1 MLVNN
6 YLITTTE
13 LKTLGYTSLTG
24 IAPPA
29 DSLKMV
35 SKLTATTY
43 YDVPPVEPWV
53 SLTPNRVP
61 KYQDFPIACYCYV
74 TIANT
79 LEGNPDPVPVEYQ
92 DCSGNTLYSSVPFG
106 QALILNPCYYV
117 SGDSGP
123 LTGCGILPGSVIASG
138 CDITYSTR
146 RNVSQVCTTTTTTTT
161 IAPNYCLVVAGYVD
175 GADINA
181 SYNFEVCFD
190 WYNCDLNVVTYCTG
204 AEGGF
209 TLPYDCYQSDLG
221 YEAYYYTNPGGSK
234 IPACCSYIAGSTPC
248 STTTTTTTTP
258 AGYPITNLPMIAV
271 AVSKNTGQYQIA
283 ASGAYGANAVQ
294 VVTTQQGFI
303 FVSNNYGIAG
313 SWTQIK
319 VDADETRYWSE
330 VAVSGNGQY
339 MLAVAQSDGN
349 QYTNAWKS
357 NNYGVTWTSIPTDP
371 NFRLY
376 GCAIS
381 GDGTYQTITGID
393 NRITYPQ
400 PDPYIIR
407 SSDYGAN
414 FVYVTGSAIGGLQSR
429 AFFSVAMNST
439 GQYQVIASTLQFA
452 NNIPVPSP
460 YDNTYYGALMYISSN
475 YGQNWSFVGYDDIT
489 WPSNIPYTRIQL
501 ASFFYVKCSP
511 NGNLMTAALFI
522 QDYFETYTGY
532 YVMYSTNQGTNWTVV
547 GTTKDNGIF
556 RVANTD
562 EVIPLANNQ
571 NYMIYNNNY
580 LKILSNYSTVTQ
592 WTAAGQKSWRAFD
605 SSNDRQIMTAAS
617 NSGLFRSSNGGST
630 WTQIT

>member
-13 LKTLGYTSLTG
+13 LKTLGYTSLPG

-53 SLTPNRVP
+53 SLTPDRVP
-61 KYQDFPIACYCYV
+61 KYQDFPISCYCYV
-74 TIANT
+74 TIENT
-79 LEGNPDPVPVEYQ
+79 LEGNPDPAPVEYQ

-106 QALILNPCYYV
+106 QTLILNPCNYV

-138 CDITYSTR
+138 CDIIYSTR
-146 RNVSQVCTTTTTTTT
+146 RNVPLVCTTTTTTTLPPIT
-161 IAPNYCLVVAGYVD
+161 CYVVNGYVD
-175 GADINA
+175 GADLNA
-181 SYNFEVCFD
+181 SYNGQVCFD
-190 WYNCDLNVVTYCTG
+190 WYDCDGNTMTYCTIS
-204 AEGGF
+204 EGGF
-209 TLPYDCYQSDLG
+209 TLPVDCWNPDDG

-234 IPACCSYIAGSTPC
+234 ISACCSYLDAYNPC
-248 STTTTTTTTP
+248 TNTTTTTTTTP

-319 VDADETRYWSE
+319 VDAVETRYWSE

-357 NNYGVTWTSIPTDP
+357 SNYGVTWTSIPTDP

-381 GDGTYQTITGID
+381 DDGTYQTITGID

-407 SSDYGAN
+407 STNSGAT
-414 FVYVTGSAIGGLQSR
+414 FVYVTGSSISGLESR
-429 AFFSVAMNST
+429 AMFSVSMDST
-439 GQYQVIASTLQFA
+439 GQYQVIASATQFT
-452 NNIPVPSP
+452 NGLP
-460 YDNTYYGALMYISSN
+460 YGDIGYGGAIYRSSDYGA
-475 YGQNWSFVGYDDIT
+475 NWIATLPSAIT
-489 WPSNIPYTRIQL
+489 FPFGTSYTRWKYPT
-501 ASFFYVKCSP
+501 FYYVKCTP
-511 NGNLMTAALFI
+511 NSEIMTMAA
-522 QDYFETYTGY
+522 YFLDDAGGSYTGWY
-532 YVMYSTNQGTNWTVV
+532 LMYSQNRGANWTVV
-547 GTTKDNGIF
+547 GNTYTTGLF

-562 EVIPLANNQ
+562 IVIPFANTQ
-571 NYMIYNNNY
+571 NYMGYNNGY
-580 LKILSNYSTVTQ
+580 LKILSNFSTVTNL
-592 WTAAGQKSWRAFD
+592 TAAGQKSWRAFD

>member
-53 SLTPNRVP
+53 SLTPDRVP

-79 LEGNPDPVPVEYQ
+79 LAGNPDPVPIEYQ

-161 IAPNYCLVVAGYVD
+161 IAPNYCLIVVGYVD

-221 YEAYYYTNPGGSK
+221 YDAYYYTNPGGSK
-234 IPACCSYIAGSTPC
+234 IPACCSYIAGYIPC

-319 VDADETRYWSE
+319 VDAVETRYWSE

-381 GDGTYQTITGID
+381 DDGTYQTITGID

-407 SSDYGAN
+407 STNSGAT
-414 FVYVTGSAIGGLQSR
+414 FVYVTGSNISGLNSR
-429 AFFSVAMNST
+429 AMVSVSMDST
-439 GQYQVIASTLQFA
+439 GQYQIIAAATQFY
-452 NNIPVPSP
+452 NDTPTTFDQYIGSI
-460 YDNTYYGALMYISSN
+460 YRSSDYGATWTLTVASA
-475 YGQNWSFVGYDDIT
+475 IT
-489 WPSNIPYTRIQL
+489 YPFGTSYTRWINN
-501 ASFFYVKCSP
+501 SYYYVKCSP
-511 NGNLMTAALFI
+511 DSNTMVMAAFLEDF
-522 QDYFETYTGY
+522 QQTYTGW
-532 YVMYSTNQGTNWTVV
+532 YVMYSTDRGANWTVV
-547 GTTKDNGIF
+547 GSTGNNGIF

-562 EVIPLANNQ
+562 VVIPLANTQ

-580 LKILSNYSTVTQ
+580 LKILSSFSTVTNL
-592 WTAAGQKSWRAFD
+592 TAAGQKSWRAFD
-605 SSNDRQIMTAAS
+605 SSNNRQIMTAAS
-617 NSGLFRSSNGGST
+617 NSGLFRSSDGGST

>member
-13 LKTLGYTSLTG
+13 LKTLGYTSIPG

-74 TIANT
+74 TVAN
-79 LEGNPDPVPVEYQ
+79 LLAGNPDPVPIEYQ

-106 QALILNPCYYV
+106 QALIINPCNYV

-146 RNVSQVCTTTTTTTT
+146 RDVPQVCTTTSTTTTT
-161 IAPNYCLVVAGYVD
+161 PPNYCLIVQGYAD

-190 WYNCDLNVVTYCTG
+190 WYDCDLNVFTYCTG
-204 AEGGF
+204 SEGGF
-209 TLPYDCYQSDLG
+209 TLPSNCYQSDLG
-221 YEAYYYTNPGGSK
+221 YEAYYYEYPGGPK
-234 IPACCSYIAGSTPC
+234 VPACCSYIAGYTPC
-248 STTTTTTTTP
+248 STTTTTTTTA

-283 ASGAYGANAVQ
+283 ASGAYSGNSVQ

-319 VDADETRYWSE
+319 VDAVETRYWSE
-330 VAVSGNGQY
+330 VAVSGNGEY

-349 QYTNAWKS
+349 QYINAWKS
-357 NNYGVTWTSIPTDP
+357 SNYGVTWTSIPTDP

-381 GDGTYQTITGID
+381 DDGTYQTITGID
-393 NRITYPQ
+393 NRLTYPQ

-407 SSDYGAN
+407 STNSGTN
-414 FVYVTGSAIGGLQSR
+414 FDYVTGSSISALSSR
-429 AFFSVAMNST
+429 AMFSVSMDST
-439 GQYQVIASTLQFA
+439 GQYQIIAAATQFYNDTPSTFDFYVGT
-452 NNIPVPSP
+452 IYRSG
-460 YDNTYYGALMYISSN
+460 DYGATWAATAPSA
-475 YGQNWSFVGYDDIT
+475 IT
-489 WPSNIPYTRIQL
+489 YPFGTLYTRWTNK
-501 ASFFYVKCSP
+501 SYYYVKCSP
-511 NGNLMTAALFI
+511 DSDIMVMAAYLEDF
-522 QDYFETYTGY
+522 QQTYTGW
-532 YVMYSTNQGTNWTVV
+532 YVMYSTNRGANWTVV
-547 GTTKDNGIF
+547 GSTGNNGIY

-562 EVIPLANNQ
+562 VVIPLANTQ

-592 WTAAGQKSWRAFD
+592 WTAAGQKSWRALD
-605 SSNDRQIMTAAS
+605 LSNNRQIITAAS
-617 NSGLFRSSNGGST
+617 DSGLFRSGDGGST